1 MYFVKTPWFIK
12 KWFNTY
18 VWDIKT
24 NEKIIYL
31 TFDDGPHLIATPFV
45 LKMLKQYNATATF
58 FCIGK
63 NVQQHQ
69 DIYNSI
75 LNECH
80 IVGNHT
86 QNHKNGW
93 QTKDN
98 DYIYDISIAATLIDS
113 KLYRPPYGKIT
124 KFQADLLQKIGFKI
138 VMWDVLSGDFD
149 SNISSKN
156 CLNNVLLNAKSGS
169 IIVFHDSQKAFEKLE
184 FVLPKVLDF
193 FSKKGY
199 VFKSIS

>member
-98 DYIYDISIAATLIDS
+98 DYIDDISIAATLIDS